1 MSFFNNLI
9 INENAVIFWA
19 GKNITDILGDGNGDF
34 ELGKYYDKEYL
45 EILFNK
51 HISVN
56 CIFLKENLAYGQRVK
71 SFTIEL
77 YNGDSLVYKNDYT
90 TIGHHRLVSFPS
102 RNMNRML
109 IKMKQAKAEP
119 ILNGLGV
126 YHIPDELVEK

>member
-1 MSFFNNLI
+1 MKMRLFFGREKILRT
-9 INENAVIFWA
+9 FWET
-19 GKNITDILGDGNGDF
+19 GMGILTW
-34 ELGKYYDKEYL
+34 ERYYDKEYL
-45 EILFNK
+45 EILFSK
-51 HISVN
+51 PISVN

-102 RNMNRML
+102 RNINRML
-109 IKMKQAKAEP
+109 IRMKQAKAEP